1 MLPEVPQSHLD
12 RCNGM
17 PTIRLENA
25 AKLYRNNDSHMA
37 AVLNINLQIEQGEF
51 IFFVGSRG
59 AGKSTLLEMIS
70 GELPPDRGNV
80 YLDHINLK
88 KLNGRRRAK
97 VLRSFGKV
105 PQDSALIR
113 TETVLWNLMPRE
125 SGWPLKKKLVD
136 EPVLRKALGLV
147 GMPGCEDR
155 YPLEFSIS
163 ECRRIELAKAIL
175 HSPPILLL
183 DEITDR
189 VDDDTIWDVFHL
201 LRELNVRGTTILMA
215 TRARKFV
222 NIMRKRVITLSDG
235 KIIGDVRRGR
245 YGDIV

>member
-1 MLPEVPQSHLD
+1 
-12 RCNGM
+12 M
-17 PTIRLENA
+17 PTIRLEKA

-37 AVLNINLQIEQGEF
+37 AVLNIDLQIEQGEF

-59 AGKSTLLEMIS
+59 AGKSTLLDLIS
-70 GELPPDRGNV
+70 GDLSPDRGRV
-80 YLDHINLK
+80 FLDNID
-88 KLNGRRRAK
+88 LNKTVGRRRK
-97 VLRSFGKV
+97 KLLRSFGKV
-105 PQDSALIR
+105 PQDPGLVR
-113 TETVLWNLMPRE
+113 TQTVFQNLTSMERML
-125 SGWPLKKKLVD
+125 PLKAKLVD
-136 EPVLRKALGLV
+136 EPVIKKALGLV
-147 GMPGCEDR
+147 GMPGCEER

-175 HSPPILLL
+175 HSPHILLL

-189 VDDDTIWDVFHL
+189 MDDDAIWDIGHL
-201 LRELNVRGTTILMA
+201 LNELNARGTTILMA
-215 TRARKFV
+215 TRARQFV